1 MKHSLG
7 LCGVLV
13 CYLLPAAIGQQLAGI
28 GAQAPAKGPVQVA
41 SVQGAP
47 VTAARNATANSDPGG
62 QDARRNLHLDVVVT
76 DKLGRPAQGLSVADF
91 ALLDNDQPRKIVSF
105 EAHAPGAQAAES
117 PTQII
122 ILFDTVNVP
131 FDSVSYARQQVGNF
145 LEQNGGHLTYP
156 VALYFLTDTK
166 VVGQEKPTTDG
177 EGLAAQLVATEG
189 RVRADNRVF
198 GDFGRIERFQYS
210 LKMISAIV
218 ERLQT
223 EPGRKLLIW
232 VGPGWPMLDE
242 PGLDFS
248 TRQQQKLFTNIV
260 GFSTLM
266 RQARVDLYSI
276 SLGSPD
282 RGTYLYESY
291 VKGVKKVTQAQAPNL
306 GLKVLAVQS
315 GGLALAPS
323 NNLAAAI
330 DTCIQDAGT
339 YYSLSFEAPPAGG
352 PNEYHELKVRVDQP
366 GLTART
372 NTGYYDQ
379 PDNTSTP

>member
-41 SVQGAP
+41 AVQGAP
-47 VTAARNATANSDPGG
+47 VTGARNATANSDQGG
-62 QDARRNLHLDVVVT
+62 QDARRDLHLDVVVT
-76 DKLGRPAQGLSVADF
+76 DKAGKPTPGLSAADF

-105 EAHAPGAQAAES
+105 KAHAPGAEGA

-145 LEQNGGHLTYP
+145 LEQNGGHLTHP

-177 EGLAAQLVATEG
+177 EGLAAHLEATEG
-189 RVRADNRVF
+189 RVRAENRVY

-248 TRQQQKLFTNIV
+248 TQQQQKLFANIV

-339 YYSLSFEAPPAGG
+339 YYSLSFEPPPAGG
-352 PNEYHELKVRVDQP
+352 PNEYHDLKVRVDQP

-372 NTGYYDQ
+372 NTGYYAQ
-379 PDNTSTP
+379 PDNAQTP

>member
-41 SVQGAP
+41 AVQGAP
-47 VTAARNATANSDPGG
+47 VTGARNATANSDQGG
-62 QDARRNLHLDVVVT
+62 QDARRDLHLDVVVT
-76 DKLGRPAQGLSVADF
+76 DKAGKPTPGLSAADF

-105 EAHAPGAQAAES
+105 EAHAPGAEGA

-145 LEQNGGHLTYP
+145 LEQNGGHLTHP

-177 EGLAAQLVATEG
+177 EGLAAHLEATEG
-189 RVRADNRVF
+189 RVRAENRVY

-248 TRQQQKLFTNIV
+248 TQQQQKLFANIV

-339 YYSLSFEAPPAGG
+339 YYSLSFEPPPAGG
-352 PNEYHELKVRVDQP
+352 PNEYHDLKVRVDQP

-372 NTGYYDQ
+372 NTGYYAQ
-379 PDNTSTP
+379 PDNAQTP

>member
-7 LCGVLV
+7 LCGVLL
-13 CYLLPAAIGQQLAGI
+13 CFLLPAAMGQQPAGT

-41 SVQGAP
+41 AVQGAP
-47 VTAARNATANSDPGG
+47 VTGARNAAANSDRGD
-62 QDARRNLHLDVVVT
+62 QDARRDLHLDVVVT
-76 DKLGRPAQGLSVADF
+76 DKAGRPTPGLSGADF
-91 ALLDNDQPRKIVSF
+91 SLLDNDQPRKILSF
-105 EAHAPGAQAAES
+105 EAHAPGAAEA
-117 PTQII
+117 PTEII

-131 FDSVSYARQQVGNF
+131 FESVSYARQQVGNF
-145 LEQNGGHLTYP
+145 LEQNGGHLTHP

-166 VVGQEKPTTDG
+166 VVGQEKPSTDG
-177 EGLAAQLVATEG
+177 EGLAAHLEATEG
-189 RVRADNRVF
+189 RVRAENRVY

-210 LKMISAIV
+210 LKMISAII

-248 TRQQQKLFTNIV
+248 TQQQQKLFANIV

-315 GGLALAPS
+315 GGLALAPD
-323 NNLAAAI
+323 NNLTAAI

-379 PDNTSTP
+379 PDKTLTP